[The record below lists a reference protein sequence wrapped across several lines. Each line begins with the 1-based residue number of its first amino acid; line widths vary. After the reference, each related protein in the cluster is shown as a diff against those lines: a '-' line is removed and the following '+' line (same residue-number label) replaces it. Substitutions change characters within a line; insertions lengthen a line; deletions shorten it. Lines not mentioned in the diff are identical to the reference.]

1 MKGRASGR
9 GRLSGSWCWARDR
22 AGTRSRRTRLGRR
35 RASLAVTYVDF
46 GNVVIG
52 DARTD
57 AGGGLEHR
65 RATLRATLRSPCA
78 EFAVEGDSILDVAA
92 GRSASFRVTFAPSAE
107 GGHSCVLAEAIG
119 GCGDVTC
126 AGFGAATA
134 CAVIPDRLDFG
145 PVPVFATADRIVTIR
160 NAGRTTLSGV
170 IYSPC
175 PDFAVSPTASR
186 HPGRGSA
193 TVIVRFAPIVGD
205 VDLPPPDRP
214 PCVRRRLVLRRGLVA
229 RDRS

>member
-1 MKGRASGR
+1 VVLGA
-9 GRLSGSWCWARDR
+9 GSCGDKKPSDE
-22 AGTRSRRTRLGRR
+22 TRPP
-35 RASLAVTYVDF
+35 ACSLAVTYVDF

-52 DARTD
+52 DARTMPVVVSNI
-57 AGGGLEHR
+57 GGR
-65 RATLRATLRSPCA
+65 TLRATLRSPCA

-175 PDFAVSPTASR
+175 PDFAVSPTAYDI
-186 HPGRGSA
+186 PAGGSA
-193 TVIVRFAPIVGD
+193 TVIVRFAPIVGGTSTCRLQIGHPACAD
-205 VDLPPPDRP
+205 VSCSGEGSWLATEASVP
-214 PCVRRRLVLRRGLVA
+214 
-229 RDRS
+229 